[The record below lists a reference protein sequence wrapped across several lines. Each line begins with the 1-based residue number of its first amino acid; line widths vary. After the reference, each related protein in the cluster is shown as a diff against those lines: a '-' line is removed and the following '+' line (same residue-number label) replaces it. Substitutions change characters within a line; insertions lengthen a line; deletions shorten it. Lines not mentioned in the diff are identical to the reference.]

1 MSEQKKTPS
10 EEEVEATEPKR
21 KKVRVVRDAATIARE
36 ERELSY
42 RVETF
47 REALFSLTPSI
58 HVTPAIVAIT
68 VGYFILMSING
79 VAPMSPKVADILAWG
94 GNFGPYTL
102 SGEWW
107 RLASCMF
114 VHIGILHIAFNM
126 WVLWDIGQLVER
138 LVGPVGFLILYVVT
152 GVGGSIASL
161 VWNVNVVSAGASGA
175 VFGVFGAFMS
185 FVMLRSDTVP
195 KEVLSSLRNSG
206 MMFLGFNL
214 LIGFSMKGIDMAAH
228 LGGLGLGVLCG
239 VVMSQPIIND
249 PAILRGRL
257 WRNLVVLLGG
267 AGLLV
272 GSWGLLLRPHVP
284 QAQVS
289 QILSKSIGALARAER
304 KMEALN
310 KRLREK
316 KIKSA
321 VYDQQVEKRVLPAWE
336 HATKQ
341 LLTLKVK
348 RFHPKAR
355 EVHALLLR
363 YATMHRDSLR
373 LWVKGGKTGNVKF
386 RMEANKKRKA
396 ASLLVPQIEKL
407 AKKFARKRRR

>member
-1 MSEQKKTPS
+1 
-10 EEEVEATEPKR
+10 
-21 KKVRVVRDAATIARE
+21 
-36 ERELSY
+36 
-42 RVETF
+42 
-47 REALFSLTPSI
+47 
-58 HVTPAIVAIT
+58 VTPAIVAIT

-257 WRNLVVLLGG
+257 WRNLVVLVGG

-336 HATKQ
+336 HASKQ
-341 LLTLKVK
+341 LLTMKVN

-373 LWVKGGKTGNVKF
+373 LWVKGGKTGNVKL
-386 RMEANKKRKA
+386 RMEANKKRKE